1 MFNKLI
7 RWSLNNRLLVVVG
20 TVVFLVASTYTTM
33 HMPVDVFPE
42 FAPPQVVIQTESP
55 GLAPEDV
62 ESLLTFPMES
72 AVNGTPGVEN
82 VRSSSSVGLST
93 ITIVFRW
100 GTDIY
105 VARQLVNERI
115 QSVRDRFPAGTQAPV
130 MLPITSAVGWMVKY
144 SLESDTRS
152 PMDLRTISDWQ
163 IRPRILALGGVAS
176 VVAIGGEVKQYQV
189 LLDPER
195 LRAYHLTVAEVRA
208 ALEQSNINV
217 PGAFLQRPGQEY
229 IVTGV
234 ARVESLDDLRNTVI
248 KFVKGTPVYVRNVA
262 EVKFG
267 AEIKRGDGALNL
279 HNAVIGTISKAY
291 GADTLTTTYK
301 VENAL
306 RDIEKQ
312 LPPDVKMN
320 IHIFRQADFIEGS
333 IHNLKAALIEG
344 GIIVTLVLII
354 FLMNIRASFISFLS
368 MPVSLLAGVMILK
381 WFGVSLNSMTIG
393 GLAIAIGEVVDD
405 AIIGVENVFRHLR
418 LNRESPKPK
427 PTIDLIFEATS
438 EIRNSV
444 VYATYIVG
452 IVFLP
457 IFFLSGLEGRIFTP
471 LGVAYLG
478 SLFCSLIVAV
488 TLTPALCYILLGNT
502 KKELKE
508 SFVAHWLKKY
518 YERLLHF
525 TLRHVWPVVIAA
537 LVLAG
542 VAVAIIP
549 FFGRSFLPE
558 FHEGNFIVAMST
570 LPGTSLDESMR
581 LGQLVRKDLL
591 KYPQV
596 VSISQR
602 AGRSELDEDAQP
614 PNFSEFDVKLD
625 YDRDKNMPPDELLR
639 RIRADLAEIPGT
651 VFNVGQ
657 FIAHRMDEVQSGIR
671 AQIAIKIYGDDLN
684 VLRQKGRDVLQVMQ
698 SISGVADLALEQQI
712 NVPQLII
719 KMDRQKASR
728 YGLKVGELSETI
740 ETLLNGTAVSQVLEG
755 RKTFDLF
762 VRLNE
767 PAREDIDSIRNILV
781 DAPAL
786 GKEGTKIP
794 LREVADVRFEEKPY
808 FINRENVQR
817 RIVVQCNVAGRDLNS
832 LIAEAQQKI
841 AAQVKLPA
849 GYFVE
854 YGGQFQSQ
862 QEAQRVLTLFGIGA
876 IVGIF
881 LMLYQAFGTTREA
894 LLVMINLPLALIG
907 GVIALYL
914 TSRDLNVPA
923 MIGFI
928 SLFGIASRNG
938 VILVSHY
945 NQLRKEGQSLHDT
958 VVHGSLD
965 RLNPVLMTAATA
977 ALGLVPLLWGSPTGK
992 ELERPL
998 AHVILGGLFTSTFLN
1013 MVLIPTLYNKI
1024 EQIRERRADRK
1035 AGAQKQSGA
1044 GEGTVDSSAS
1054 NDNSKQTPT
1063 D

>member
-1 MFNKLI
+1 MFDKLI

-20 TVVFLVASTYTTM
+20 LVVFLVAATYATM

-55 GLAPEDV
+55 GLAPEDT
-62 ESLLTFPMES
+62 ESLITFPIES

-93 ITIVFRW
+93 VVIVFRW
-100 GTDIY
+100 GTDVY

-152 PMDLRTISDWQ
+152 PMELRTISDWQ

-176 VVAIGGEVKQYQV
+176 VVSIGGEVKQYQV
-189 LLDPER
+189 LLDPDR
-195 LRAYHLTVAEVRA
+195 LHAYRISTSEVRD
-208 ALEQSNINV
+208 ALAKANLNV
-217 PGAFLQRPGQEY
+217 PGAFLQAPGREY

-234 ARVESLDDLRNTVI
+234 GRIESLDDVRNTII
-248 KFVKGTPVYVRNVA
+248 KYVKGTPIYVRNVA

-279 HNAVIGTISKAY
+279 KDAVIGTISKAY

-301 VENAL
+301 VEQAL
-306 RDIEKQ
+306 GDIQKQ
-312 LPPDVKMN
+312 LPPDVKLN
-320 IHIFRQADFIEGS
+320 IHVFRQADFIEGS
-333 IHNLKAALIEG
+333 IRNLKAALIEG
-344 GIIVTLVLII
+344 GIIVTLVLVI
-354 FLMNIRASFISFLS
+354 FLMNFRASFISFIS
-368 MPVSLLAGVMILK
+368 MPASLLAGVMVLK
-381 WFGVSLNSMTIG
+381 LFGVSLNSMTIG
-393 GLAIAIGEVVDD
+393 GLAIAVGEVVDD
-405 AIIGVENVFRHLR
+405 AIIGVENVFRRLR
-418 LNRESPKPK
+418 LNRESANPAPA
-427 PTIDLIFEATS
+427 LEVVFQATS
-438 EIRNSV
+438 EVRNSV
-444 VYATYIVG
+444 VYATWIVG

-457 IFFLSGLEGRIFTP
+457 IFFLSGLEGRIFAP
-471 LGVAYLG
+471 LGIAYLG
-478 SLFCSLIVAV
+478 ALFCSLLVAV
-488 TLTPALCYILLGNT
+488 TVTPALCYILLANT
-502 KKELKE
+502 KKDLRE
-508 SFVAHWLKKY
+508 SFVAHALKGVY
-518 YERLLHF
+518 ARLLRF

-537 LVLAG
+537 LVLVAI
-542 VAVAIIP
+542 AVAIVP
-549 FFGRSFLPE
+549 HFGRSFLPE
-558 FHEGNFIVAMST
+558 FHEGNFIVAMTT
-570 LPGTSLDESMR
+570 LPGTSLNESMR
-581 LGQLVRKDLL
+581 LGTLVRQKLL
-591 KYPQV
+591 KYPQT

-625 YDRDKNMPPDELLR
+625 YGRDKNMSPDELLR

-671 AQIAIKIYGDDLN
+671 AQVAIKIYGEDLN
-684 VLRQKGRDVLQVMQ
+684 VLRQKGQEVLKVMQ

-719 KMDRQKASR
+719 KMDREKASR
-728 YGLKVGELSETI
+728 YGLNVGALSETI
-740 ETLLNGTAVSQVLEG
+740 ETLLNGTVVSQVLEG

-767 PAREDIDSIRNILV
+767 PARQDLNSIRNILV

-786 GKEGTKIP
+786 GKDGGKIP
-794 LREVADVRFEEKPY
+794 LREVADVRFEERPY
-808 FINRENVQR
+808 FINREDVQR
-817 RIVVQCNVAGRDLNS
+817 RIVVQCNVAGRDLNG
-832 LIAEAQQKI
+832 LIVEAQKKI
-841 AAQVKLPA
+841 ADQVKLPA
-849 GYFVE
+849 GYFIQ
-854 YGGQFQSQ
+854 YGGQFESQ
-862 QEAQRVLTLFGIGA
+862 QEAQRILTIFGIGA
-876 IVGIF
+876 VVGIF

-907 GVIALYL
+907 GVIAVFI
-914 TSRDLNVPA
+914 TGGDLSVPA
-923 MIGFI
+923 IIGFI

-945 NQLRKEGQSLHDT
+945 NQLRTEGKSTRET
-958 VVHGSLD
+958 VFEGSLD

-998 AHVILGGLFTSTFLN
+998 AHVILGGLVTSTFLN

-1024 EQIRERRADRK
+1024 EEIRERRSKKGGGSAK
-1035 AGAQKQSGA
+1035 FETG
-1044 GEGTVDSSAS
+1044 GEMVGPPVPITTTNNHQPA
-1054 NDNSKQTPT
+1054 N
-1063 D
+1063 